1 MKEETNMKR
10 LLSIIAVLALVVAA
24 CGGSETDV
32 QALADGCETG
42 ETDGDLNL
50 YNWTAYL
57 PTGPDAEDAG
67 VVDFI
72 VEFEERYPDVNVVYT
87 QYDSN
92 EAMLAQVD
100 AGASYD
106 LIVPSDYMVSIMKGS
121 DLLVKLNHD
130 AIPGMSNI
138 DPLFADPGY
147 DSDNEY
153 SVPYQWGTT
162 GIGFNYDYLDD
173 SEGLSWS
180 VIFEPD
186 ADAEYLGRISFL
198 DDIRETLGAALK
210 YLGYSLNTTD
220 QAELDEA
227 AALIKTAKD
236 SIAAFDSSSYWTLLT
251 NGDTHVAMG
260 WNGDF
265 LAEYDGIS
273 TDDFDAYEQYGYA
286 IPVEG
291 AAAWVDTMAIPT
303 TAEHP
308 CTAHAFIDMVLE
320 PFMGGELTNYN
331 YYASPNKAAEEY
343 IYPDI
348 LEWEAVYPSEETMAS
363 LEFFE
368 DLGDFEINYADAFA
382 AAKS

>member
-1 MKEETNMKR
+1 MKR
-10 LLSIIAVLALVVAA
+10 LLGIIVVLALVVAA

-32 QALADGCETG
+32 QGLADGCEVG

-57 PTGPDAEDAG
+57 PTGLDAEDAG

-72 VEFEERYPDVNVVYT
+72 VEFEDRYPDVNVVYT

-106 LIVPSDYMVSIMKGS
+106 LVVPSDYMVSIMKGS

-130 AIPGMSNI
+130 AIPGMANL
-138 DPLFADPGY
+138 DPSFSDPGY
-147 DSDNEY
+147 DAGNEY

-173 SEGLSWS
+173 SEGMSWA

-186 ADAEYLGRISFL
+186 ENAEYLGRISFL
-198 DDIRETLGAALK
+198 DDTRETLGAALK
-210 YLGYSLNTTD
+210 YLGYSLNTTNQD
-220 QAELDEA
+220 ELDEA
-227 AALIKTAKD
+227 SALIKAAKD
-236 SIAAFDSSSYWTLLT
+236 DIAAFDSSSYWTLLT

-286 IPVEG
+286 IPTEG

-308 CTAHAFIDMVLE
+308 CTAHAFMDMVLE

-331 YYASPNKAAEEY
+331 YYASPNLAAEEF
-343 IYPDI
+343 IYEDI
-348 LEWEAVYPSEETMAS
+348 LTWEAVYPSEETMAS

>member
-1 MKEETNMKR
+1 MKR
-10 LLSIIAVLALVVAA
+10 LIGIFVVLALVLAA
-24 CGGSETDV
+24 CGDSEGDV
-32 QALADGCETG
+32 QAMADACEPG
-42 ETDGDLNL
+42 EVDGDLNL
-50 YNWTAYL
+50 YNWTEYL
-57 PTGPDAEDAG
+57 PTGPEAEDAE

-72 VEFEERYPDVNVVYT
+72 EEFETRYPDVNVVYT

-92 EAMLAQVD
+92 EAMLAQID

-106 LIVPSDYMVSIMKGS
+106 LVVPSDYMVTIMKDS

-130 AIPGMSNI
+130 AITNLDNL
-138 DPLFADPGY
+138 DPLFTDPDYDPG
-147 DSDNEY
+147 NEY

-162 GIGFNYDYLDD
+162 GIGFNYDYIDD
-173 SEGLSWS
+173 SEGVSWS

-186 ADAEYLGRISFL
+186 PDAEYIGKISFL

-220 QAELDEA
+220 QDELDEA
-227 AALIKTAKD
+227 AALIKQAKEN
-236 SIAAFDSSSYWTLLT
+236 IAAFDSSSYWTLLT
-251 NGDTHVAMG
+251 NGDTDVAMG

-265 LAEYDGIS
+265 LAEYDSIS
-273 TDDFDAYEQYGYA
+273 TDEFDAYEQYGYA

-291 AAAWVDTMAIPT
+291 AAAWVDTMAVPA

-320 PFMGGELTNYN
+320 PFMGAELTNYN
-331 YYASPNKAAEEY
+331 YYASPNEAAEEF
-343 IYPDI
+343 IYEDI
-348 LEWEAVYPSEETMAS
+348 LTWEAVYPSDETMAS
-363 LEFFE
+363 LEFFR
-368 DLGDFEINYADAFA
+368 DLGEFEIEYSDAYA

>member
-1 MKEETNMKR
+1 MKR
-10 LLSIIAVLALVVAA
+10 LLGIIAVLALVVAA
-24 CGGSETDV
+24 CGGSEGDV
-32 QALADGCETG
+32 QALADACEPG

-72 VEFEERYPDVNVVYT
+72 VEFEDRYPDVNVVYT

-106 LIVPSDYMVSIMKGS
+106 LVVPSDYMVSIMKSAG
-121 DLLVKLNHD
+121 LLVKLNKD
-130 AIPGMSNI
+130 AIPGMANL
-138 DPLFADPGY
+138 DPAFADPGY
-147 DSDNEY
+147 DSGNEY

-173 SEGLSWS
+173 TEGLSWS

-198 DDIRETLGAALK
+198 DDTRETLGAALK

-227 AALIKTAKD
+227 SALIKAAKEN
-236 SIAAFDSSSYWTLLT
+236 IAAFDSSSYWTLLT

-265 LAEYDGIS
+265 LGEYDGIS

-308 CTAHAFIDMVLE
+308 CTAFAFMDMVLE

-331 YYASPNKAAEEY
+331 YYASPNLAAEEF

>member
-1 MKEETNMKR
+1 MKR
-10 LLSIIAVLALVVAA
+10 MFVLITVLALVGAA
-24 CGGSETDV
+24 CGGGDTEA
-32 QALADGCETG
+32 QALADKCEAG
-42 ETDGDLNL
+42 EVDGDLNL
-50 YNWTAYL
+50 YNWTEYL

-72 VEFEERYPDVNVVYT
+72 TEFEDRHPDVNVVYT

-92 EAMLAQVD
+92 EAMLAQID

-106 LIVPSDYMVSIMKGS
+106 LVVPSDYMVSIMKTA
-121 DLLVKLNHD
+121 DLLVKLNQD
-130 AIPGMSNI
+130 AIPGMANL
-138 DPLFADPGY
+138 DPSFADPGY
-147 DSDNEY
+147 DRNNEY

-162 GIGFNYDYLDD
+162 GIGFNYDYIDD
-173 SEGLSWS
+173 SEGVSWA
-180 VIFEPD
+180 VIFEPED
-186 ADAEYLGRISFL
+186 DAEYLGRISFL
-198 DDIRETLGAALK
+198 DDTRETLGAALK

-227 AALIKTAKD
+227 SALIKEAKAN
-236 SIAAFDSSSYWTLLT
+236 IAAFDSSSYWTLLT

-265 LAEYDGIS
+265 LGEYDGIS

-291 AAAWVDTMAIPT
+291 AAAWVDTMAIPV

-331 YYASPNKAAEEY
+331 YYASPNLAARDH

-348 LEWEAVYPSEETMAS
+348 LEWEAVYPSDETMAS

-368 DLGDFEINYADAFA
+368 DLGDFEINYSDAFV

>member
-1 MKEETNMKR
+1 MKP
-10 LLSIIAVLALVVAA
+10 LLGIIVVLALVVAA

-32 QALADGCETG
+32 QGLADGCEVG

-57 PTGPDAEDAG
+57 PTGLDAEDAG

-72 VEFEERYPDVNVVYT
+72 VEFEDRYPDVNVVYT

-106 LIVPSDYMVSIMKGS
+106 LVVPSDYMVSIMKGS

-130 AIPGMSNI
+130 AIPGMANL
-138 DPLFADPGY
+138 DPSFSDPGY
-147 DSDNEY
+147 DAGNEY

-173 SEGLSWS
+173 SEGMSWA

-186 ADAEYLGRISFL
+186 ENAEYLGRISFL
-198 DDIRETLGAALK
+198 DDTRETLGAALK
-210 YLGYSLNTTD
+210 YLGYSLNTTNQD
-220 QAELDEA
+220 ELDEA
-227 AALIKTAKD
+227 SALIKSAKD
-236 SIAAFDSSSYWTLLT
+236 DIAAFDSSSYWTLLT

-286 IPVEG
+286 IPTEG

-308 CTAHAFIDMVLE
+308 CTAHAFMDMVLE

-331 YYASPNKAAEEY
+331 YYASPNLAAEEF
-343 IYPDI
+343 IYEDI
-348 LEWEAVYPSEETMAS
+348 LTWEAVYPSEETMAS

>member
-1 MKEETNMKR
+1 MKR
-10 LLSIIAVLALVVAA
+10 LLGIIVVLALVVAA

-32 QALADGCETG
+32 QGLADGCEVG

-57 PTGPDAEDAG
+57 PTGLDAEDAG

-72 VEFEERYPDVNVVYT
+72 VEFEDRYPDVNVVYT

-106 LIVPSDYMVSIMKGS
+106 LVVPSDYMVSIMKGS

-130 AIPGMSNI
+130 AIPGMANL
-138 DPLFADPGY
+138 DPSFSDPGY
-147 DSDNEY
+147 DAGNEY

-173 SEGLSWS
+173 SEGMSWA

-186 ADAEYLGRISFL
+186 ENAEYLGRISFL
-198 DDIRETLGAALK
+198 DDTRETLGAALK
-210 YLGYSLNTTD
+210 YLGYSLNTTNQD
-220 QAELDEA
+220 ELDEA
-227 AALIKTAKD
+227 SALIKSAKD
-236 SIAAFDSSSYWTLLT
+236 DIAAFDSSSYWTLLT

-286 IPVEG
+286 IPTEG

-308 CTAHAFIDMVLE
+308 CTAHAFMDMVLE

-331 YYASPNKAAEEY
+331 YYASPNLAAEEF
-343 IYPDI
+343 IYEDI
-348 LEWEAVYPSEETMAS
+348 LTWEAVYPSEETMAS

>member
-1 MKEETNMKR
+1 MKR
-10 LLSIIAVLALVVAA
+10 LIGLVVILALVGAA
-24 CGGSETDV
+24 CGESEADV
-32 QALADGCETG
+32 QALADACEAG
-42 ETDGDLNL
+42 EVDGDLNL

-57 PTGPDAEDAG
+57 PTGPDAEDAE
-67 VVDFI
+67 VTDFI
-72 VEFEERYPDVNVVYT
+72 TEFETRYPDVNVVYT

-106 LIVPSDYMVSIMKGS
+106 LVVPSDYMVSIMKGS

-130 AIPGMSNI
+130 AIANLGNL

-147 DSDNEY
+147 DRGNEY

-162 GIGFNYDYLDD
+162 GIGFNYDYIDD
-173 SEGLSWS
+173 SEGVSWA

-186 ADAEYLGRISFL
+186 ADADYLGRISFL
-198 DDIRETLGAALK
+198 NDTRETLGAALK
-210 YLGYSLNTTD
+210 YLGYSINTKNPD
-220 QAELDEA
+220 ELAEAEE
-227 AALIKTAKD
+227 LIRNAKAN
-236 SIAAFDSSSYWTLLT
+236 IAAFDSSSYWTLLT

-273 TDDFDAYEQYGYA
+273 TDEFDAYEQFGYA
-286 IPVEG
+286 IPTEG

-331 YYASPNKAAEEY
+331 YYASPNKAAEEH
-343 IYPDI
+343 IYEEI
-348 LEWEAVYPSEETMAS
+348 LTWEAVYPSPETMAN

-368 DLGDFEINYADAFA
+368 DLGDFEIEYADAFA
-382 AAKS
+382 RAKS

>member
-1 MKEETNMKR
+1 MKR
-10 LLSIIAVLALVVAA
+10 LVGIIAVLALVTAA
-24 CGGSETDV
+24 CGGSDGDA
-32 QALADGCETG
+32 QALADACEAG
-42 ETDGDLNL
+42 EVDGDLNL
-50 YNWTAYL
+50 YNWTEYL
-57 PTGPDAEDAG
+57 PTGPEAEDAG

-72 VEFEERYPDVNVVYT
+72 AEFEDRYPDVNVVYT

-92 EAMLAQVD
+92 EAMLAQID

-106 LIVPSDYMVSIMKGS
+106 LVVPSDYMVSIMKGS

-130 AIPGMSNI
+130 AIPGMSNL
-138 DPLFADPGY
+138 DPTFANPGY
-147 DSDNEY
+147 DAGNEY

-173 SEGLSWS
+173 SEGISWAA
-180 VIFEPD
+180 IFEPGE
-186 ADAEYLGRISFL
+186 DAEYLGRISFL
-198 DDIRETLGAALK
+198 DDTRETLGAALK

-227 AALIKTAKD
+227 SALIKDAKAD
-236 SIAAFDSSSYWTLLT
+236 IAAFDSSSYWTLLT

-286 IPVEG
+286 IPTEG
-291 AAAWVDTMAIPT
+291 AAAWVDTMAIPM
-303 TAEHP
+303 TAEHV

-331 YYASPNKAAEEY
+331 YYASPNAASEQF
-343 IYPDI
+343 IYPEI
-348 LEWEAVYPSEETMAS
+348 LEDPSIYPPPETMAI
-363 LEFFE
+363 LEFFA
-368 DLGDFEINYADAFA
+368 DLGEFNNYYADAFA
-382 AAKS
+382 IAKG